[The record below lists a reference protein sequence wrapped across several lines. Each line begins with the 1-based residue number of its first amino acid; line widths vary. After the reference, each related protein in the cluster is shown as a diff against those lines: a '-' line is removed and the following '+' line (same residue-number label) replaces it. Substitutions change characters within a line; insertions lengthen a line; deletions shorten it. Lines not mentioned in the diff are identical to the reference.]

1 MTLSRQLWQLRKG
14 HLQLLRARASGPP
27 AHRSETTQF
36 AWTLA
41 GRHATCIVGGEVMF
55 PSSRRPRDLARRSS
69 RRPRRIS
76 TTKIPVPSI
85 AEIAEAVAREEVKAR
100 GDRFLLTVLRGDPLG
115 RVIRVDDDGV
125 TIGRGENADFVL
137 DDPGLSWS
145 HARIFRQGGQ
155 VWVEDLGSTNG
166 TFVGDRRIREP
177 TVVGDGA
184 RIGLGGHTVL
194 KLSLADELE
203 EESARRLYD
212 STVKD
217 ALTSVHNRRYLVERL
232 ATEISFA
239 QRHSDTVAVLLVDL
253 DHFKQI
259 NDTHGHHVGD
269 AVLRVVAAA
278 MQRVLRPEDL
288 LARFGG
294 DEFVIVARSVTD
306 ENAHILAERLRAHI
320 AGLSLPLEGSQHITV
335 SIGMAVAGPQ
345 HAYPAPDALLA
356 AADTAMYEAKHQGR
370 NRVVAHG

>member
-1 MTLSRQLWQLRKG
+1 
-14 HLQLLRARASGPP
+14 
-27 AHRSETTQF
+27 
-36 AWTLA
+36 
-41 GRHATCIVGGEVMF
+41 MF

-76 TTKIPVPSI
+76 TTKIPVPSM
-85 AEIAEAVAREEVKAR
+85 ADIAEAVAREEAKAR

-177 TVVGDGA
+177 TVIGDGA

-239 QRHSDTVAVLLVDL
+239 QRHSDTVAVLLVDI